1 MEKIYY
7 EDQYIK
13 DFTCEV
19 EEVKE
24 VDGKF
29 HVVLDRTAFFPGG
42 GGQPCDAGHI
52 EGLPVTDVYEEN
64 GTVYH
69 VMDRKPMKIH
79 RVKASID
86 WDKRFD
92 GMQQHL
98 GQHVLSGC
106 FFSLFNANTVGF
118 HLGKEVSTVDIEG
131 LLSEETIRE
140 AEKAANEVIK
150 RNLKVEFLTP
160 TKSELKKLQ
169 LRRALPKTNEAIR
182 VVVID
187 DLDINACCG
196 VHPKATLELQ
206 AIKIKKWEKHKG
218 ATRIEFLAGNRAVED
233 YFIKDNFTR
242 DICRYLNC
250 SYEDAIKAIKNL
262 TDEVKELVRENKNIK
277 SDISNYQVK
286 EMVENSEKIGEITI
300 VKNIYDD
307 GDLKYITKVAGKI
320 VEEHKAIAL
329 FANKTEDRVN
339 LIFMCSKDLKGI
351 SMDVILKD
359 AITLIDGRGGG
370 SAFSAQGGGKN
381 NNNLDSVIDY
391 AIMKI
396 KNVLK

>member
-1 MEKIYY
+1 MEKLYY
-7 EDQYIK
+7 EDQYIR
-13 DFTCEV
+13 DFTCEI

-42 GGQPCDAGHI
+42 GGQSCDVGHI
-52 EGLPVTDVYEEN
+52 EGLPVIDVYEEN
-64 GTVYH
+64 GIVYH
-69 VMDRKPMKIH
+69 VMDKKPMKIH

-106 FFSLFNANTVGF
+106 FFSLFKANTVGI
-118 HLGKEVSTVDIEG
+118 HLGKDVSTVDIEG
-131 LLSEETIRE
+131 VLSEETIRS
-140 AEKAANEVIK
+140 AEKAANEVTK

-169 LRRALPKTNEAIR
+169 LRRALPNTNESIR
-182 VVVID
+182 VVRID

-196 VHPKATLELQ
+196 VHPKSTLELQ

-218 ATRIEFLAGNRAVED
+218 ATRIEFLAGDRAVQD
-233 YFIKDNFTR
+233 YFEKDNFTR
-242 DICRYLNC
+242 EICKYLNC
-250 SYEDAIKAIKNL
+250 NSTEAINAIKNL
-262 TDEVKELVRENKNIK
+262 TEELRQVSNENKKIK
-277 SDISNYQVK
+277 IDIGDYQIK
-286 EMVENSEKIGEITI
+286 EMVENAEKIEEVAI
-300 VKNIYDD
+300 VKHIYED
-307 GDLKYITKVAGKI
+307 GDSRHITKVASKI
-320 VEEHKAIAL
+320 VDENKAIVL
-329 FANKTEDRVN
+329 FANKSADKVN

-351 SMDVILKD
+351 SMDVLLKD

-370 SAFSAQGGGKN
+370 SAFAAQGGGKN
-381 NNNLDSVIDY
+381 NNNLDSLIDY
-391 AIMKI
+391 AVMKI
-396 KNVLK
+396 KNILG